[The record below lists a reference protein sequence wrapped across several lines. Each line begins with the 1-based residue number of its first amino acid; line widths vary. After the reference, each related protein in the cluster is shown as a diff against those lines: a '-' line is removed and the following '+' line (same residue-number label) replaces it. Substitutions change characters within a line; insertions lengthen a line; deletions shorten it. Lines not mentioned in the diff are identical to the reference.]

1 MDAFYLGGSLFD
13 VGTNNYLNMS
23 TARADFLPN
32 GIDFPTGPTG
42 RFSNGRNAADYI
54 GNDMYA

>member
-1 MDAFYLGGSLFD
+1 
-13 VGTNNYLNMS
+13 MS